1 MIYAISIGTNTGH
14 RLQNIQKAIAEIKSG
29 LGEVLQVSAV
39 YESEPWG
46 FESKN
51 WFYNVVLTLQSN
63 IDPQGLM
70 TTLLDIEKKMG
81 RERNAK
87 GYADRCIDLDIIL
100 CNECTICSPNLTL
113 PHPHMHERLFVLLPL
128 QELMPQWIHP
138 VYQKNINEM
147 IRDSRD
153 HSKINKLMSSEFK

>member
-63 IDPQGLM
+63 IDTQGLM
-70 TTLLDIEKKMG
+70 TTLL
-81 RERNAK
+81 
-87 GYADRCIDLDIIL
+87 
-100 CNECTICSPNLTL
+100 
-113 PHPHMHERLFVLLPL
+113 
-128 QELMPQWIHP
+128 
-138 VYQKNINEM
+138 
-147 IRDSRD
+147 
-153 HSKINKLMSSEFK
+153 

>member
-113 PHPHMHERLFVLLPL
+113 PHPHMHERL
-128 QELMPQWIHP
+128 
-138 VYQKNINEM
+138 
-147 IRDSRD
+147 
-153 HSKINKLMSSEFK
+153 